1 MRALTAQDV
10 GLSIR
15 RKTSIFLFNEGHM
28 PVKACGRFAELRIA
42 VQSRV
47 AADLSP
53 KFPQGF
59 PRLWVFRQWTRR
71 SGPLAGPSYLE
82 ARRPSEGLADRN
94 ASSRVSSAVRGL
106 SPLCDDGRSAPP
118 WRLLDTRVTSV
129 DSADGWSVGLHRG
142 QPRLSFVQ
150 RSAKKR
156 HRDAN
161 QGAFHR
167 GDCELSSSPEPAILS
182 RSPAEHL

>member
-1 MRALTAQDV
+1 
-10 GLSIR
+10 
-15 RKTSIFLFNEGHM
+15 M
-28 PVKACGRFAELRIA
+28 PVKACGYFAELRIA
-42 VQSRV
+42 TQSRDPT
-47 AADLSP
+47 DLSP

-82 ARRPSEGLADRN
+82 ARRPSEGLAGRN
-94 ASSRVSSAVRGL
+94 ASGPSFLGGAWLVAALRRRAKCPSL
-106 SPLCDDGRSAPP
+106 APP
-118 WRLLDTRVTSV
+118 RHPSHRRRICRRMVR
-129 DSADGWSVGLHRG
+129 AARHRG
-142 QPRLSFVQ
+142 RPRLSFVQ

-167 GDCELSSSPEPAILS
+167 DDRELSSSPEPAILS